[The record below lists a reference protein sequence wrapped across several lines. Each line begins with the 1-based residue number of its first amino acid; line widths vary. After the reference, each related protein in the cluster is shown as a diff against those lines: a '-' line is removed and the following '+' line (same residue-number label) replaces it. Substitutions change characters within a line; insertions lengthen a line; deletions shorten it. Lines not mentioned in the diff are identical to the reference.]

1 MRKTLITLAVAALT
15 FVGLPAQAYNNSWIT
30 FPQLSEVKV
39 VATNSKSIGA
49 GYSLSTQSTGFD
61 LVYNSSSGNAGK
73 FAQINI
79 FDVTGALGLTLA
91 VNSVGTSSTACD
103 PQVLSTDSHTCFFK
117 LDGLGKARIHAQLS
131 NVSAAG
137 AFKFK
142 ILAGPNIQE
151 SGIAQV
157 LFVAPTNK
165 VVAVTSAAKA
175 MLGGAGLVQFKI
187 TQDGKPAAGIRVTV
201 SFKGV
206 GSNLSTSVATSNSKG
221 LLTVYLSNL
230 TKTRGASVVSV
241 KIDGGT
247 ASAKATINW
256 VSGSLGH

>member
-1 MRKTLITLAVAALT
+1 MRKFLITLAVAALT
-15 FVGLPAQAYNNSWIT
+15 LVGLPAHAYNNSWIT

-39 VATNSKSIGA
+39 VTTNAKTISA
-49 GYSLSTQSTGFD
+49 GYTLSTQSTGFD
-61 LVYNSSSGNAGK
+61 FVYTSASSNAGK

-79 FDVTGALGLTLA
+79 FDVTGSLGLTLA
-91 VNSVGTSSTACD
+91 VNSSGTSSTACD

-117 LDGLGKARIHAQLS
+117 LDGLGKAKIHAQLNTVTS
-131 NVSAAG
+131 AG

-165 VVAVTSAAKA
+165 VTPVTATSKA

-201 SFKGV
+201 GFKGV
-206 GSNLSTSVATSNSKG
+206 GSNLSTEVATSNSSG
-221 LLTVYLSNL
+221 LVTIYLSNL
-230 TKTRGASVVSV
+230 VKKKGASVVSV

-256 VSGSLGH
+256 VSGSLGN